1 MRITL
6 AYVFIILLWATTPL
20 AIKWSADGSSF
31 IFGVAS
37 RMSMGLVCIFLML
50 LLMRQRLPWHSKAKQ
65 TYFAIAVQVYGAM
78 MAVYWG
84 AQFIPSGWISVIFG
98 LTPFITAILSAVW
111 LGERSLSWDKLIAYL
126 LGISGL
132 TVIFHSAIHISDHTA
147 MGVLGVLLA
156 TFLQAFSAVWVKRL
170 HAKLP
175 AITQVTGG
183 LLFAIPFYLASWWY
197 IDGDLPSTL
206 PINSLLSI
214 LYLGLIATPVGFAL
228 YYYILTHLPATRVAL
243 ITLISPVL
251 ALFIGHYLNNEA
263 LTLDIAIGTSLILGA
278 LIMHSFVDQIRHIKR
293 KKSQQ

>member
-1 MRITL
+1 MRIAL

-31 IFGVAS
+31 IFGVAA
-37 RMSMGLVCIFLML
+37 RMSMGLVCIFFML
-50 LLMRQRLPWHSKAKQ
+50 LLMRQRLPWHSKARQ
-65 TYFAIAVQVYGAM
+65 TYFAIAVQIYGAM

-98 LTPFITAILSAVW
+98 LTPFITAVLSAIW
-111 LGERSLSWDKLIAYL
+111 LGERSLSWDKLLSYF

-132 TVIFHSAIHISDHTA
+132 IVIFHSALHISYNTA
-147 MGVLGVLLA
+147 LGVLGVLLA

-175 AITQVTGG
+175 AITQVSGG
-183 LLFAIPFYLASWWY
+183 LLFAIPFYLVSWWY
-197 IDGDLPSTL
+197 IDGNLPTTL

-214 LYLGLIATPVGFAL
+214 LYLGVIATPIGFAL

-251 ALFIGHYLNNEA
+251 ALFIGHYLNHEA
-263 LTLDIAIGTSLILGA
+263 LTQDIIIGTALILGA
-278 LIMHSFVDQIRHIKR
+278 LIMHSFVDQIRRYKT
-293 KKSQQ
+293 